1 MQQCCLEEQSIQIP
15 IKRIHM
21 YEKFHMKLISL
32 PTFLSRLLKS
42 LLWVLLLISIALWI
56 GMLGYHVYEQI
67 PWVDAFVNASMILS
81 GMGPVSTLATE
92 AGKIFAGFYAL
103 FSGLFFILTMSI
115 ILSPMAH
122 RLFHQLHIALKTD
135 KA

>member
-1 MQQCCLEEQSIQIP
+1 
-15 IKRIHM
+15 M